1 MTLSI
6 RASTAETWNAR
17 RTPSRNYLSRP
28 RPSKQASTLA
38 SARGARIAA
47 SEMATPGDALR
58 AQAEVRLQHLRR
70 KVAAHRKVKDYEG
83 EEKALKELDALE
95 AVMKYIDETS
105 NQMIKVRIICS
116 ELELAVAMRSPF
128 GLLCESSCLDLI
140 ERYLSLLLRKQE
152 EGDDSDDLQD
162 IVRQLLSLIHI

>member
-58 AQAEVRLQHLRR
+58 AQAEARLQQLRR
-70 KVAAHRKVKDYEG
+70 KVAAHRKVKDD
-83 EEKALKELDALE
+83 EEADKAQAGIVALTS
-95 AVMKYIDETS
+95 VLKYIDETS
-105 NQMIKVRIICS
+105 EQMIKVRIICS
-116 ELELAVAMRSPF
+116 ELELSVGMRSP
-128 GLLCESSCLDLI
+128 
-140 ERYLSLLLRKQE
+140 
-152 EGDDSDDLQD
+152 
-162 IVRQLLSLIHI
+162 